1 MRYLFCVV
9 YFFVNLQVVRN
20 RESKNHI
27 KVENMKRIFALMCVC
42 VCLTSITGLGANVMT
57 GDRICFLHPYK
68 IVDGA
73 NGVKQAEPCDPLN
86 IGGWVVTLVN
96 NGQDGYMTIEGGL
109 IDDVAL
115 PIKVNGSVVTLEAT
129 NEPFASVSGSKTS
142 GSSAYS
148 VRVDSTLNYYLVNEA
163 WALGQGNLAD
173 VQGSILADG
182 SIEIADG
189 FAYYFENVKTTTI
202 TINGQSRVTT
212 DTQRWVSMIYRDT
225 KLVAPNGK
233 HEYTDVETGET
244 IVTGVFIRQSGETV
258 YVMNLYGYGYGE
270 SYMELHSDGTVD
282 YPGQPLLD
290 VDNALNPAGD
300 WYNTDGSSMGNQG
313 NVTPAAIT
321 WGLTV
326 PSDNAGAVAAGWR
339 DNRLYFTDGSSFVVP
354 GGGIRGDVN
363 QDGNVSIADVTAL
376 IDLLLAG
383 NEITDDIKAV
393 ADCNQDGSVSIADV
407 TALID
412 YLLGGSWSN

>member
-1 MRYLFCVV
+1 
-9 YFFVNLQVVRN
+9 
-20 RESKNHI
+20 
-27 KVENMKRIFALMCVC
+27 MKRIFALMCVC

-115 PIKVNGSVVTLEAT
+115 PIKVNGNVVTLEAT
-129 NEPFASVSGSKTS
+129 NEPFASISGSKTS

-163 WALGQGNLAD
+163 WALSQSNLAD

-233 HEYTDVETGET
+233 HEYTVWL
-244 IVTGVFIRQSGETV
+244 R
-258 YVMNLYGYGYGE
+258 LWR
-270 SYMELHSDGTVD
+270 ELHGV
-282 YPGQPLLD
+282 
-290 VDNALNPAGD
+290 ALR
-300 WYNTDGSSMGNQG
+300 WH
-313 NVTPAAIT
+313 
-321 WGLTV
+321 
-326 PSDNAGAVAAGWR
+326 
-339 DNRLYFTDGSSFVVP
+339 
-354 GGGIRGDVN
+354 
-363 QDGNVSIADVTAL
+363 
-376 IDLLLAG
+376 
-383 NEITDDIKAV
+383 
-393 ADCNQDGSVSIADV
+393 C
-407 TALID
+407 
-412 YLLGGSWSN
+412 